1 MISLRTALASFLCIT
16 FLSLTGMAQDF
27 ARYRDFQFGMSV
39 ESVAKQIQMKTS
51 DAKTSQQRPATIQTI
66 QWDSARYFG
75 LADKDASIRSLR
87 FDFYNDELSKIAV
100 TYDPVGTA
108 GLTTDD
114 FIEALSAIYG
124 TATKP
129 EDFVTVSNHV
139 TYEEKQKVLAR
150 WEDPQYSYNLFRSSY
165 GGGFGVVAF
174 SKRLDLLSSASS
186 READRLDKLEAPAKE
201 RARQNKQ
208 EADERTAQEAA
219 RSLNKPK
226 FRP

>member
-1 MISLRTALASFLCIT
+1 MISLRTALASFICIA
-16 FLSLTGMAQDF
+16 FLSLPGMTQDF
-27 ARYRDFQFGMSV
+27 ATYRDFQFGMSV
-39 ESVAKQIQMKTS
+39 ESVAKRIQMKSS
-51 DAKTSQQRPATIQTI
+51 DAKTSQQRPATIQTL

-75 LADKDASIRSLR
+75 LADKDASIRSIR

-114 FIEALSAIYG
+114 FIEAISAIYG

-129 EDFVTVSNHV
+129 EDVVTVSNHV

-174 SKRLDLLSSASS
+174 SKRLDLIARASS
-186 READRLDKLEAPAKE
+186 READRLDQLEAPAKE
-201 RARQNKQ
+201 RARQIKQ
-208 EADERTAQEAA
+208 EEDERTAQEAA
-219 RSLNKPK
+219 RSHNKPK